1 MMFDRI
7 RFRRSKPPRTFNN
20 DRSVHLRAGAAAG
33 GGLLLS
39 PSLPFAGDEA
49 ETASSLSDLNGN
61 PLILLN
67 LLFFGQQK

>member
-7 RFRRSKPPRTFNN
+7 RFHRSKPPRTFNS

-39 PSLPFAGDEA
+39 MSLPFAGDEA
-49 ETASSLSDLNGN
+49 ETVRSESFEPMSRWSPAR
-61 PLILLN
+61 PRN
-67 LLFFGQQK
+67 L